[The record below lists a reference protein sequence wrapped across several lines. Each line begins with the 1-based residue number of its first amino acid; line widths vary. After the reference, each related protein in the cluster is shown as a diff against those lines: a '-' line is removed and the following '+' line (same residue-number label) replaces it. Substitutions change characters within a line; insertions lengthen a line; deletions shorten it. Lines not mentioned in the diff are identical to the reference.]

1 MCLKIC
7 LRAWIYGAS
16 QKLNFF
22 IWHLIKFYYS
32 TNYVQWHKFN
42 EICIQCQDS
51 KLIFSC
57 WNWQF
62 SVWPISSSP
71 TLLANFNKKSNPTY
85 FSFLKNLQKNKSCH
99 TSNWKSFVVLGFFA
113 FFVFFFD
120 INNHQ
125 QNVTLGLEQKAER
138 NTKRMSQSAKKW
150 KIGQQ
155 LQLFFSEGVK
165 GIW

>member
-1 MCLKIC
+1 MFNGTSLMK
-7 LRAWIYGAS
+7 YVFNV
-16 QKLNFF
+16 KTLNSFF
-22 IWHLIKFYYS
+22 P
-32 TNYVQWHKFN
+32 V
-42 EICIQCQDS
+42 EIGN
-51 KLIFSC
+51 F
-57 WNWQF
+57 QF
-62 SVWPISSSP
+62 VRFPRP
-71 TLLANFNKKSNPTY
+71 QPLLANFNKKSNPTY

-125 QNVTLGLEQKAER
+125 QNVTLGLEQKEERGHKTYVAVSKKMENRAE
-138 NTKRMSQSAKKW
+138 
-150 KIGQQ
+150 Q